1 MMNKVIGIE
10 GLVGSGKTS
19 ISRGLVNIIPNSI
32 ILHGGNIYRA
42 IVYGIM
48 RKGIKI
54 ENIANDMKNVDI
66 SEIMDKLNIE
76 IKLENKETII
86 FMDGKKVDEN
96 DLQSEKSS
104 FAVSVV
110 SNVANNS
117 KLYEFGKILIDS
129 FKKDYNVILSSRDII
144 KMYPEVDFHLFII
157 ADLKERVNRKYIQYE
172 NRVSKKEIEENIIK
186 RDTLQEQSGYYKIYD
201 RTIVIDVTN
210 CKTIE
215 DSVDMVLKRID
226 I

>member
-1 MMNKVIGIE
+1 MNKVIGIE

-76 IKLENKETII
+76 IKLENKETVI
-86 FMDGKKVDEN
+86 FMDGRKVDEN

-157 ADLKERVNRKYIQYE
+157 ADLNERVNRKFIQYE
-172 NRVSKKEIEENIIK
+172 EKISKKEIEENIIK

-201 RTIVIDVTN
+201 KTIVIDVTD

-215 DSVDMVLKRID
+215 DSVDIVLKRID